1 MRSNLGFDF
10 CVRPYRSEMNDLT
23 PVVLVVDDD
32 AAVRDAL
39 RDLFES
45 VGLRVSVFESAR
57 EFLRAERPKVPCC
70 LVLDVR
76 LPKRLDESPCR
87 GE

>member
-1 MRSNLGFDF
+1 MKSYSGFAS
-10 CVRPYRSEMNDLT
+10 CVRPHRRETADLT
-23 PVVLVVDDD
+23 PVVLVIDDD

-45 VGLRVSVFESAR
+45 VGLRVRVFESAR
-57 EFLRAERPKVPCC
+57 EFLRAERPNVPCC

-76 LPKRLDESPCR
+76 LPGRAASISSVS
-87 GE
+87 